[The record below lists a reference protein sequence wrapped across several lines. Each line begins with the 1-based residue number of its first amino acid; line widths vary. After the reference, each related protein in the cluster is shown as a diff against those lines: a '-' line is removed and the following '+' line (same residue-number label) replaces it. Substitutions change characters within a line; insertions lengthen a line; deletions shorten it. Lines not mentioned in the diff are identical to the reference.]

1 MLSMPFFLSTAFAI
15 TLAVAILALI
25 ILTLV
30 LVFVGISAKKSIKQ
44 GEEDFDVLDEKVGR
58 ASRSPARKGW
68 AKAGSGRASRSPAR
82 KGWAKAGSIL
92 ADIVIAVLAI
102 GFLGLL
108 FTRIMPSIG
117 MPYVLEVVASPSMA
131 SVLPQNES
139 HVREGDKPINV
150 DDLIAVKRIDSLD
163 EIKLYDIISY
173 DNPDGR
179 NYIHR
184 VVISY
189 DNPDGR
195 NYIHRVVEIAESYV
209 ITQGDANNVDDG
221 VEVTLDMIV
230 GVYTGFQIPY
240 IGTVTFYLQSD
251 YGILGM
257 SCLAYVII
265 AAEIYFTA
273 IGSAREKRLKS
284 YDDLFASTGAR
295 IVIYSDPNG
304 TISFDKDYVGTIDES
319 KTMPTKDITFKR

>member
-15 TLAVAILALI
+15 TLVVAILALI

-44 GEEDFDVLDEKVGR
+44 GEEDFDVLEEKV
-58 ASRSPARKGW
+58 
-68 AKAGSGRASRSPAR
+68 GRASRSPAR

-108 FTRIMPSIG
+108 FTRLMPSIG

-131 SVLPQNES
+131 SVLPQNQS

-150 DDLIAVKRIDSLD
+150 HDLIAVKRIDSLD

-184 VVISY
+184 VV
-189 DNPDGR
+189 
-195 NYIHRVVEIAESYV
+195 EIAESYV
-209 ITQGDANNVDDG
+209 VTQGDANNVDDG
-221 VEVTLDMIV
+221 VKVTLDMIV

-295 IVIYSDPNG
+295 VVVYSDPNG
-304 TISFDKDYVGTIDES
+304 TISFGKDYVGTIDES
-319 KTMPTKDITFKR
+319 RTMPTRDITFKR

>member
-15 TLAVAILALI
+15 TLVVAILALI

-44 GEEDFDVLDEKVGR
+44 GEEDFDVLEEKV
-58 ASRSPARKGW
+58 
-68 AKAGSGRASRSPAR
+68 GRASRSPAR

-108 FTRIMPSIG
+108 FTRLMPSIG

-131 SVLPQNES
+131 SVLPQNQS

-150 DDLIAVKRIDSLD
+150 HDLIAVKRIDSLD

-184 VVISY
+184 VV
-189 DNPDGR
+189 
-195 NYIHRVVEIAESYV
+195 EIAESYV
-209 ITQGDANNVDDG
+209 VTQGDANNVDDG
-221 VEVTLDMIV
+221 VKVTLDMIV

-273 IGSAREKRLKS
+273 IGSVREKRLKS

-319 KTMPTKDITFKR
+319 KTMPTRDITFKR

>member
-1 MLSMPFFLSTAFAI
+1 MLSMPFFISTAFAI
-15 TLAVAILALI
+15 TLVVALLTLA

-30 LVFVGISAKKSIKQ
+30 LVFVGSSAKKSIKQ
-44 GEEDFDVLDEKVGR
+44 GEEDFDVLEEKV
-58 ASRSPARKGW
+58 
-68 AKAGSGRASRSPAR
+68 GRASRSPAR

-117 MPYVLEVVASPSMA
+117 MPYVLEVVATPSMA

-139 HVREGDKPINV
+139 HVREGDKPIKV

-163 EIKLYDIISY
+163 DIKLYDIISY

-184 VVISY
+184 VV
-189 DNPDGR
+189 
-195 NYIHRVVEIAESYV
+195 EIAGSYV

-221 VEVTLDMIV
+221 VKVTLDMIV

>member
-1 MLSMPFFLSTAFAI
+1 MLSMPFFISTAFAI
-15 TLAVAILALI
+15 TLVVALI
-25 ILTLV
+25 ALAILTLV

-44 GEEDFDVLDEKVGR
+44 GEEDFDVLEEKV
-58 ASRSPARKGW
+58 
-68 AKAGSGRASRSPAR
+68 GRASRSPAR

-131 SVLPQNES
+131 SVLPQNQS

-184 VVISY
+184 VV
-189 DNPDGR
+189 
-195 NYIHRVVEIAESYV
+195 EIAASYV

-221 VEVTLDMIV
+221 VKVTLDMIV

-319 KTMPTKDITFKR
+319 RTMPTRDITFKR

>member
-1 MLSMPFFLSTAFAI
+1 MLSMPFFISTAFAI
-15 TLAVAILALI
+15 TLVVALI
-25 ILTLV
+25 ALAILTLV

-44 GEEDFDVLDEKVGR
+44 GEEDFDVLEEKV
-58 ASRSPARKGW
+58 
-68 AKAGSGRASRSPAR
+68 GRASRSPAR

-117 MPYVLEVVASPSMA
+117 MPYVLEVAPSMA
-131 SVLPQNES
+131 SVLPQNQS

-184 VVISY
+184 VV
-189 DNPDGR
+189 
-195 NYIHRVVEIAESYV
+195 EIAASYV

-221 VEVTLDMIV
+221 VKVTLDMIV

-319 KTMPTKDITFKR
+319 RTMPTRDITFKR

>member
-1 MLSMPFFLSTAFAI
+1 MLSMPLFISTAFAI
-15 TLAVAILALI
+15 TLVVALI
-25 ILTLV
+25 ALAILTLV
-30 LVFVGISAKKSIKQ
+30 LVFVGASAKNGIKQ
-44 GEEDFDVLDEKVGR
+44 GEEDFDILEEKVGR

-68 AKAGSGRASRSPAR
+68 AKAGS
-82 KGWAKAGSIL
+82 IV
-92 ADIVIAVLAI
+92 ADVVIAVLAI
-102 GFLGLL
+102 CFLGLL
-108 FTRIMPSIG
+108 FTRLMPSIG
-117 MPYVLEVVASPSMA
+117 MPYVLEVVATPSMA
-131 SVLPQNES
+131 SVLPQNQS

-150 DDLIAVKRIDSLD
+150 DDLIAVKRIYSLD

-184 VVISY
+184 VV
-189 DNPDGR
+189 
-195 NYIHRVVEIAESYV
+195 EITDSYV

-221 VEVTLDMIV
+221 VEVTLNMIV

-265 AAEIYFTA
+265 AAEIYFAA

-295 IVIYSDPNG
+295 IVTYSDPNG

>member
-15 TLAVAILALI
+15 TLAVALLALI

-44 GEEDFDVLDEKVGR
+44 GEEDFDVLEEKV
-58 ASRSPARKGW
+58 
-68 AKAGSGRASRSPAR
+68 GRASRSPAR

-108 FTRIMPSIG
+108 FTRLMPSIG
-117 MPYVLEVVASPSMA
+117 MPYVLEVVATPSMA
-131 SVLPQNES
+131 SVLPQNQS

-184 VVISY
+184 VV
-189 DNPDGR
+189 
-195 NYIHRVVEIAESYV
+195 EIAESYV

-221 VEVTLDMIV
+221 VKVTLDMIV

-265 AAEIYFTA
+265 AAEIYFAA

-304 TISFDKDYVGTIDES
+304 TISFDKNYVGTIDES

>member
-1 MLSMPFFLSTAFAI
+1 MPSMPLFISTAFAI
-15 TLAVAILALI
+15 TLVVAILALI

-44 GEEDFDVLDEKVGR
+44 GEEDFDVLEEKV
-58 ASRSPARKGW
+58 
-68 AKAGSGRASRSPAR
+68 GRASRSPAR

-102 GFLGLL
+102 CFLGLL
-108 FTRIMPSIG
+108 FTRLMPSIG
-117 MPYVLEVVASPSMA
+117 MPYVLEVVATPSMA
-131 SVLPQNES
+131 SVLPQNQS
-139 HVREGDKPINV
+139 HVREGDKPIKV

-163 EIKLYDIISY
+163 DIKLYDI
-173 DNPDGR
+173 
-179 NYIHR
+179 
-184 VVISY
+184 ISY

-221 VEVTLDMIV
+221 VKVTLDMIV

-304 TISFDKDYVGTIDES
+304 TISFDKDYVGTIDGS

>member
-1 MLSMPFFLSTAFAI
+1 MLSMPFFISTAFAI
-15 TLAVAILALI
+15 TLVVALI
-25 ILTLV
+25 ALAILTLV
-30 LVFVGISAKKSIKQ
+30 LVFVGASAKKSIKQ
-44 GEEDFDVLDEKVGR
+44 GEEDFDVLEEKV
-58 ASRSPARKGW
+58 
-68 AKAGSGRASRSPAR
+68 GRASRSPAR

-108 FTRIMPSIG
+108 FTRLMPSIG
-117 MPYVLEVVASPSMA
+117 MPYVLEVVATPSMA
-131 SVLPQNES
+131 SVLPQNQS

-184 VVISY
+184 VV
-189 DNPDGR
+189 G
-195 NYIHRVVEIAESYV
+195 IAESYV

-221 VEVTLDMIV
+221 VKVTLDMIV

-304 TISFDKDYVGTIDES
+304 TISFGKDYVGTIDES

>member
-1 MLSMPFFLSTAFAI
+1 MPSMPLFISTAFAI
-15 TLAVAILALI
+15 TLVVALLTLA

-30 LVFVGISAKKSIKQ
+30 LVFVGSSAKKGIKQ
-44 GEEDFDVLDEKVGR
+44 GEEDFDILEEKVGR

-68 AKAGSGRASRSPAR
+68 AKAR
-82 KGWAKAGSIL
+82 SIL
-92 ADIVIAVLAI
+92 ADTVIAVLAI

-117 MPYVLEVVASPSMA
+117 MPYVLEVVATPSMA

-150 DDLIAVKRIDSLD
+150 DDLIAVKRIHSLD

-184 VVISY
+184 VVK
-189 DNPDGR
+189 
-195 NYIHRVVEIAESYV
+195 IAESYV

-221 VEVTLDMIV
+221 VKVTLDMIV
-230 GVYTGFQIPY
+230 GVYTGFQIHY

-265 AAEIYFTA
+265 AAEVYFTA

>member
-1 MLSMPFFLSTAFAI
+1 MLSMPFFISTAFAI
-15 TLAVAILALI
+15 TLVVALI
-25 ILTLV
+25 ALAILTLV
-30 LVFVGISAKKSIKQ
+30 LVFVGASAKKSIKQ
-44 GEEDFDVLDEKVGR
+44 GEEDFDVLEEKV
-58 ASRSPARKGW
+58 
-68 AKAGSGRASRSPAR
+68 GRASRSPAR

-108 FTRIMPSIG
+108 FTRLMPSIG
-117 MPYVLEVVASPSMA
+117 MPYVLEVVATPSMA
-131 SVLPQNES
+131 SVLPQNQS

-184 VVISY
+184 VV
-189 DNPDGR
+189 
-195 NYIHRVVEIAESYV
+195 EIAESYV

-221 VEVTLDMIV
+221 VKVTLDMIV

-304 TISFDKDYVGTIDES
+304 TISFGKDYVGTIDES

>member
-1 MLSMPFFLSTAFAI
+1 MPSMPFFISTAFAI
-15 TLAVAILALI
+15 TLVVALLALA

-44 GEEDFDVLDEKVGR
+44 GEEDFDVLEEKV
-58 ASRSPARKGW
+58 
-68 AKAGSGRASRSPAR
+68 GRASRSPAR

-131 SVLPQNES
+131 SVLPQNQS
-139 HVREGDKPINV
+139 HVREGDKPIKV

-163 EIKLYDIISY
+163 DIKLYDI
-173 DNPDGR
+173 
-179 NYIHR
+179 
-184 VVISY
+184 ISY

-221 VEVTLDMIV
+221 VKVTLDMIV

-295 IVIYSDPNG
+295 IVTYSDPNG
-304 TISFDKDYVGTIDES
+304 TISFDKDYVGTIEES

>member
-30 LVFVGISAKKSIKQ
+30 LVFVGISAKKSIKR
-44 GEEDFDVLDEKVGR
+44 GEEDFDVLEEKVGR

-68 AKAGSGRASRSPAR
+68 AKAGS
-82 KGWAKAGSIL
+82 IL
-92 ADIVIAVLAI
+92 TDIVIAVLAI
-102 GFLGLL
+102 CFLGLL
-108 FTRIMPSIG
+108 FTRLMPSIG
-117 MPYVLEVVASPSMA
+117 MPYVLEVVATPSMA
-131 SVLPQNES
+131 SVLPQNQS
-139 HVREGDKPINV
+139 HVREGDKPIKV

-163 EIKLYDIISY
+163 DIKLYDIISY

-184 VVISY
+184 VV
-189 DNPDGR
+189 
-195 NYIHRVVEIAESYV
+195 EIAEGYV

-221 VEVTLDMIV
+221 VKVTLDMIV

-319 KTMPTKDITFKR
+319 RTMPTRDITFKR

>member
-1 MLSMPFFLSTAFAI
+1 MLSMPLFISTAFAI
-15 TLAVAILALI
+15 TLVVALLTLA

-30 LVFVGISAKKSIKQ
+30 LVFVGSSAKKGIKQ
-44 GEEDFDVLDEKVGR
+44 GEEDFDILEEKV
-58 ASRSPARKGW
+58 
-68 AKAGSGRASRSPAR
+68 GRASRSPAR

-108 FTRIMPSIG
+108 FTRLMPSIG
-117 MPYVLEVVASPSMA
+117 MPYVLEVVATPSMA

-150 DDLIAVKRIDSLD
+150 NDLIAVKRIDSLD

-173 DNPDGR
+173 DNPDCL
-179 NYIHR
+179 NF
-184 VVISY
+184 
-189 DNPDGR
+189 
-195 NYIHRVVEIAESYV
+195 IHRVVEIAASYV
-209 ITQGDANNVDDG
+209 LTQGDANNVDDG
-221 VEVTLDMIV
+221 VKVNLDMIV

>member
-1 MLSMPFFLSTAFAI
+1 MLSMPLFISTAFAI
-15 TLAVAILALI
+15 TFVVAILALI

-44 GEEDFDVLDEKVGR
+44 GEEDFDVLEEKV
-58 ASRSPARKGW
+58 
-68 AKAGSGRASRSPAR
+68 GRASRSPAR

-108 FTRIMPSIG
+108 FTRLMPSIG
-117 MPYVLEVVASPSMA
+117 MPYVLEVVATPSMA
-131 SVLPQNES
+131 SVLPQNQS

-163 EIKLYDIISY
+163 DIKLYDI
-173 DNPDGR
+173 
-179 NYIHR
+179 
-184 VVISY
+184 ISY

-221 VEVTLDMIV
+221 VKVTLDMIV

-295 IVIYSDPNG
+295 TVIYSDPNG

-319 KTMPTKDITFKR
+319 RTMPTRDITFKR

>member
-25 ILTLV
+25 ILTLI

-44 GEEDFDVLDEKVGR
+44 GEEDFDVLDEKV
-58 ASRSPARKGW
+58 
-68 AKAGSGRASRSPAR
+68 GRASRSPAR

-184 VVISY
+184 VV
-189 DNPDGR
+189 G
-195 NYIHRVVEIAESYV
+195 IAESYV

-221 VEVTLDMIV
+221 VKVTLDMIV

>member
-44 GEEDFDVLDEKVGR
+44 GEEDFDVLEEKV
-58 ASRSPARKGW
+58 
-68 AKAGSGRASRSPAR
+68 GRASRSPAR

-108 FTRIMPSIG
+108 FTRLMPSIG
-117 MPYVLEVVASPSMA
+117 MPYVLEVVATPSMA

-184 VVISY
+184 VV
-189 DNPDGR
+189 
-195 NYIHRVVEIAESYV
+195 EIADSYV

-221 VEVTLDMIV
+221 VKVTLDMIV

-265 AAEIYFTA
+265 AAEIYFAA
-273 IGSAREKRLKS
+273 IGSAMEKRLKS

-304 TISFDKDYVGTIDES
+304 TISFDKDYVGAIDES

>member
-1 MLSMPFFLSTAFAI
+1 MPSMPFFISTALAI
-15 TLAVAILALI
+15 TLVVALI
-25 ILTLV
+25 ALAILTLV
-30 LVFVGISAKKSIKQ
+30 LVFVGASAKKGIKQ
-44 GEEDFDVLDEKVGR
+44 GEEDFDILEEKVGR

-68 AKAGSGRASRSPAR
+68 AR
-82 KGWAKAGSIL
+82 AGSIV

-102 GFLGLL
+102 CFLGLL
-108 FTRIMPSIG
+108 FARLMPSIG
-117 MPYVLEVVASPSMA
+117 MPYVLEVVATPSMA
-131 SVLPQNES
+131 SVLPQNQS

-184 VVISY
+184 VVDIT
-189 DNPDGR
+189 D
-195 NYIHRVVEIAESYV
+195 SYV

-265 AAEIYFTA
+265 AAEIYFAA

-295 IVIYSDPNG
+295 IVTYSDPNG

>member
-1 MLSMPFFLSTAFAI
+1 MLSMPFFISTAFAI
-15 TLAVAILALI
+15 TLVVALI
-25 ILTLV
+25 ALAILTLV
-30 LVFVGISAKKSIKQ
+30 LVFVGASAKKSIKQ
-44 GEEDFDVLDEKVGR
+44 GEEDFDVLEEKV
-58 ASRSPARKGW
+58 
-68 AKAGSGRASRSPAR
+68 GRASRSPAR

-131 SVLPQNES
+131 SVLPQNQS

-184 VVISY
+184 VV
-189 DNPDGR
+189 
-195 NYIHRVVEIAESYV
+195 EIAESYV

-221 VEVTLDMIV
+221 VKVTLDMIV

-240 IGTVTFYLQSD
+240 LGTVTFYLQSD

-295 IVIYSDPNG
+295 VVVYSDPNG

>member
-1 MLSMPFFLSTAFAI
+1 MPSMPFFLSTAFAI

-25 ILTLV
+25 ILTFV

-44 GEEDFDVLDEKVGR
+44 GEEDFDVLEEKV
-58 ASRSPARKGW
+58 S
-68 AKAGSGRASRSPAR
+68 RASRSPAR

-108 FTRIMPSIG
+108 FSRIMPSIG
-117 MPYVLEVVASPSMA
+117 MPYVLEVVATPSMA
-131 SVLPQNES
+131 SVLPQNQS
-139 HVREGDKPINV
+139 HVREGDKPIKV

-163 EIKLYDIISY
+163 DIKLYDIISY

-184 VVISY
+184 VV
-189 DNPDGR
+189 
-195 NYIHRVVEIAESYV
+195 EIANSYV

-221 VEVTLDMIV
+221 VKVTLDMIV

>member
-15 TLAVAILALI
+15 TLVVAILALI

-44 GEEDFDVLDEKVGR
+44 GEEDFDVLEEKV
-58 ASRSPARKGW
+58 
-68 AKAGSGRASRSPAR
+68 GRASRSPAR

-131 SVLPQNES
+131 SVLPQNQS

-150 DDLIAVKRIDSLD
+150 HDLIAVKRIDSLD
-163 EIKLYDIISY
+163 EIKLYDI
-173 DNPDGR
+173 
-179 NYIHR
+179 
-184 VVISY
+184 ISY

-221 VEVTLDMIV
+221 VKVTLDMIV

-284 YDDLFASTGAR
+284 YDGLFASTGAR

>member
-1 MLSMPFFLSTAFAI
+1 MLSMPFFISTAFAI
-15 TLAVAILALI
+15 TLVVALI
-25 ILTLV
+25 ALAILTLV

-44 GEEDFDVLDEKVGR
+44 GEEDFDVLEEKV
-58 ASRSPARKGW
+58 
-68 AKAGSGRASRSPAR
+68 GRASRSPAR

-102 GFLGLL
+102 GFLGLF

-131 SVLPQNES
+131 SVLPQNQS

-184 VVISY
+184 VV
-189 DNPDGR
+189 
-195 NYIHRVVEIAESYV
+195 EIAASYV

-221 VEVTLDMIV
+221 VKVTLDMIV

-295 IVIYSDPNG
+295 VVVYSDPNG

-319 KTMPTKDITFKR
+319 RTMPTRDITFKR

>member
-1 MLSMPFFLSTAFAI
+1 MPSMPFFISTAFAI
-15 TLAVAILALI
+15 TLVVALI
-25 ILTLV
+25 ALAILTLV
-30 LVFVGISAKKSIKQ
+30 LVFVGISAKKSIKL
-44 GEEDFDVLDEKVGR
+44 GEEDFDILEEKV
-58 ASRSPARKGW
+58 
-68 AKAGSGRASRSPAR
+68 GRASRSPAR

-108 FTRIMPSIG
+108 FTRLMPSIG
-117 MPYVLEVVASPSMA
+117 MPYVLEVVATPSMA

-184 VVISY
+184 VV
-189 DNPDGR
+189 
-195 NYIHRVVEIAESYV
+195 EIAESYV

-221 VEVTLDMIV
+221 VKVTLDMIV

>member
-15 TLAVAILALI
+15 TLVVAILALI

-44 GEEDFDVLDEKVGR
+44 GEEDFDVLEEKV
-58 ASRSPARKGW
+58 
-68 AKAGSGRASRSPAR
+68 GRASRSPAR

-108 FTRIMPSIG
+108 FTRLMPSIG

-131 SVLPQNES
+131 SVLPQNQS

-184 VVISY
+184 VV
-189 DNPDGR
+189 
-195 NYIHRVVEIAESYV
+195 EIAESYV

-221 VEVTLDMIV
+221 VKVTLDMIV